1 VRLLKT
7 FFISFVCA
15 AALALGGCAS
25 LTGDENPSAV
35 DSQWISPALQ
45 PAQRTIPGLLVASF
59 SSNPTDRRVFEDMV
73 CNTFAFRGIPA
84 TPSYTLIPNPQDLTA
99 SSGIPNIPLLQNA
112 AAKTHAGDILIV
124 RSLGVK
130 TNVIY
135 NPGITWGPGPW
146 FGPGPGFGPAPGFG
160 PGPFF
165 APPAAWN
172 NVWAIPP
179 SITQEQISR
188 NSVELISAESGAVLW
203 SANTSTVL
211 GQMPLAGT
219 IENYAELLFSAIT
232 HAGFL
237 APQSPVTLPAPASA
251 VK

>member
-1 VRLLKT
+1 MSLLKT
-7 FFISFVCA
+7 VFISFACA
-15 AALALGGCAS
+15 AVLALSGCAS
-25 LTGDENPSAV
+25 LTNETNPSSL
-35 DSQWISPALQ
+35 DSEWTNPALQ
-45 PAQRTIPGLLVASF
+45 PAQRTVSGILVASF

-84 TPSYTLIPNPQDLTA
+84 TPSYTLIANPQDLA
-99 SSGIPNIPLLQNA
+99 GASGIPNIPLLLEA
-112 AAKTHAGDILIV
+112 ARKTHAGDILTV

-135 NPGITWGPGPW
+135 NPGMTWGPGPW
-146 FGPGPGFGPAPGFG
+146 FGPGPGFG

-188 NSVELISAESGAVLW
+188 NSVELISAESGTVLW

-219 IENYAELLFSAIT
+219 IESYAELLFAAIT

-237 APQSPVTLPAPASA
+237 APQPQVTLPAPASA
-251 VK
+251 AK